1 MEGGDTAAANG
12 GASKPKARR
21 GNGAAIYEQYLNI
34 KHNALPSSEAAPSP
48 QNALSTP
55 PSAKMQ
61 EISNSTDFRD
71 GPGSGRGSPPR
82 GGMMGGRGP
91 GGPRRSRSRSLPRNG
106 GPPGGPMAPRSPPRY
121 GNGNGNGRFDF
132 PPDRRLGPGSPPR
145 GGFGGRGPDGP
156 PPFDDFGRGR
166 GPPPMGRP
174 NSPPRG
180 GGGFDRRFD
189 DRGPPPPMNGG
200 RGSPRRD
207 GPPMM
212 FPPRGRSRSR
222 SPNRPPSADM
232 MRKRDRSWDRGGPPP
247 DNMKRP
253 FNGPFPDSPRMMEP
267 RGIYPDA
274 LPHLKNAH
282 EFLQL
287 DRHGVQRVVYELRP
301 QTMADTSGYHAFR
314 DYLVQGKNNHARA
327 GIAMEMEDQGFK
339 VFIIP
344 PGQVARQLGY
354 KGDHMIAVLRSR

>member
-1 MEGGDTAAANG
+1 
-12 GASKPKARR
+12 
-21 GNGAAIYEQYLNI
+21 
-34 KHNALPSSEAAPSP
+34 
-48 QNALSTP
+48 
-55 PSAKMQ
+55 
-61 EISNSTDFRD
+61 
-71 GPGSGRGSPPR
+71 
-82 GGMMGGRGP
+82 
-91 GGPRRSRSRSLPRNG
+91 
-106 GPPGGPMAPRSPPRY
+106 MAPRSPPRN

-132 PPDRRLGPGSPPR
+132 PPDRRFGPGSPGGRMDMRGGPGSPPR
-145 GGFGGRGPDGP
+145 GGFGGRGPGGP

-232 MRKRDRSWDRGGPPP
+232 MRKRDRSWDRGGPPL

-253 FNGPFPDSPRMMEP
+253 FNGPPSSLDVVQ
-267 RGIYPDA
+267 

-287 DRHGVQRVVYELRP
+287 DRHSVQRVVYELRP
-301 QTMADTSGYHAFR
+301 ETMADASGYQEFR
-314 DYLVQGKNNHARA
+314 DYLVMGKNNHARA
-327 GIAMEMEDQGFK
+327 GNAMEMEDQGFK